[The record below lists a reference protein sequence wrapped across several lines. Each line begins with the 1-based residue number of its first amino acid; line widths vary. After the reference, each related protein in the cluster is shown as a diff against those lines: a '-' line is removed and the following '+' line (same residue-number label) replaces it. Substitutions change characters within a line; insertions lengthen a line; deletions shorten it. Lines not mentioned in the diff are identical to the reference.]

1 MASMKLRPGAL
12 ERVQKLSGIQSDE
25 AFARAVGVSMSTLNR
40 SKNGHGDSVRLIAG
54 IAHTFGYSL
63 GEIAMASPADAP
75 EEHEREPALAKAA

>member
-1 MASMKLRPGAL
+1 MASMQLRPGSL

-40 SKNGHGDSVRLIAG
+40 AKNGHGDSVRLIAG

-63 GEIAMASPADAP
+63 GEIAMATPSEMN
-75 EEHEREPALAKAA
+75 EEALAA